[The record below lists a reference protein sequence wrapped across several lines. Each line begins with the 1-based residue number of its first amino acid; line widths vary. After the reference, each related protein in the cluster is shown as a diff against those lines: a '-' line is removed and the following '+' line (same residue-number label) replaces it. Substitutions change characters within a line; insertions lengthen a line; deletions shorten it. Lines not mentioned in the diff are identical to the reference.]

1 MSVKNI
7 IFKLSAFYAF
17 GACFMAV
24 VPSASAFTFSSN
36 SDSVTINAADINQ
49 SFEINFDGNVATK
62 NVEGLS
68 SKAIFKFL
76 GFTTVGSKT
85 EAKFDINLSNTSS
98 NGITSRTSALGF
110 NVSKALVGV
119 GNTNSSGNTRV
130 SGLFS
135 NDRVGSFPNQ
145 FGNVDVCFTD
155 GNTCQGGSNGGVSTG
170 SGVATFSPILA
181 FTGNVTSFTL
191 SNLGVRYQSI
201 TGTKLGTSGTGKG
214 FYVAPPVPPKKVS
227 EPTTAAAIALFAVS
241 ALVVKKKKH
250 LLPA

>member
-1 MSVKNI
+1 MKNI

-24 VPSASAFTFSSN
+24 VPSASAFTFSPN
-36 SDSVTINAADINQ
+36 NDSVTVTATDLNQ
-49 SFEINFDGNVATK
+49 SFEINFDGNVKTT

-68 SKAIFKFL
+68 SKATFTFL
-76 GFTTVGSKT
+76 GFTTVGSNT
-85 EAKFDINLSNTSS
+85 EANFDISLSNTSS

-110 NVSKALVGV
+110 NVDKTLLGV
-119 GNTNSSGNTRV
+119 GNPGGSGNTRV
-130 SGLFS
+130 SGLFD
-135 NDRVGSFPNQ
+135 NDREGSFPNQ

-170 SGVATFSPILA
+170 MTATFSPVLA

-201 TGTKLGTSGTGKG
+201 TGTSLGTSGTGRG
-214 FYVAPPVPPKKVS
+214 FYVAPTPPSKKVS
-227 EPTTAAAIALFAVS
+227 EPTTAVAIALFAVS
-241 ALVVKKKKH
+241 ASVVKKKKQ

>member
-1 MSVKNI
+1 
-7 IFKLSAFYAF
+7 
-17 GACFMAV
+17 MAV
-24 VPSASAFTFSSN
+24 VPSASAFSFSPN
-36 SDSVTINAADINQ
+36 NDSVTVTATDINQ
-49 SFEINFDGNVATK
+49 SFEINFGGNVDTT

-85 EAKFDINLSNTSS
+85 EAKFDISLSNTSS

-110 NVSKALVGV
+110 DVDKTLFGV
-119 GNTNSSGNTRV
+119 GNTNGSGNTRV

-135 NDRVGSFPNQ
+135 NDREGSFPNQ
-145 FGNVDVCFTD
+145 FGNVDVCFTN
-155 GNTCQGGSNGGVSTG
+155 GNTCQGGGNGGVSTG
-170 SGVATFSPILA
+170 SVAATFSPILA
-181 FTGNVTSFTL
+181 FNGSVTSFTL

-201 TGTKLGTSGTGKG
+201 TGTSLGTSGTGEG
-214 FYVAPPVPPKKVS
+214 FYVAPPPPPKKVS